1 MNWKEA
7 ISCRHVV
14 TQISTL
20 TFDIVLRPLQSSCRP
35 VLAWLQIAVGL
46 ILLILS
52 GLSAA
57 VTLEGKTSIDLD
69 QQLEYM
75 IAQER
80 YPNPI
85 ELEQAVNVSSWIK
98 GDDTATNLLYQ
109 NSDVWVRVPLKIPS
123 QQHEQWIVELAWPF
137 IDNIEAYW
145 VPEHTI
151 ENLRIQSAK
160 PFVVSGDHVPLD
172 QRYLKHR
179 YPVFLLPAGAAE
191 SGTLYLRITTGSSI
205 LISLS
210 VWPSELYFSKETK
223 LQAALGAFFGVMLIM
238 ALYNFGIWLF
248 VREPSYLFYV
258 AYTLVVSLYE
268 ASITGMGSLFL
279 WGASV
284 WWSDHA
290 LVLSAVTS
298 FIMAALFV
306 NAFLDLKKNSFRTYK
321 FVRMIVVTYCV
332 FLVLVLF
339 FREATVAGIGQW
351 VGIAVS
357 LGALYIG
364 VKQWQRGNPAARY
377 FTIAWAV
384 LLLGTCTY
392 TLMLSGYLPQN
403 AFTES
408 VQLIGI
414 MLEVVLLSFA
424 LGERM
429 NRERQASKQATDV
442 ALHLAKE
449 LNKAHEEK
457 IKSQIEVN
465 ITLEKEVAKRTYDLK
480 QAMDHLSLA
489 NEKLEALSQTDQ
501 LTGLKNRRYFDQ
513 CYGAEHKRCERNSLP
528 ISVLVLDIDFFK
540 KINDNYGHLFGDE
553 CLKHV
558 AFAIDKHTQ
567 RPGDIAVR
575 YGGEEFI
582 VLLPNTNVEGA
593 NLVAELIRKEVEAIR
608 VEYDHKAVPITI
620 SSGVATRVPSQG
632 EQPDSLIKIADD
644 ALYMAKENGRNR
656 VEVA

>member
-1 MNWKEA
+1 MTE
-7 ISCRHVV
+7 
-14 TQISTL
+14 ISTSIFNTDQQPL
-20 TFDIVLRPLQSSCRP
+20 LRRHGL
-35 VLAWLQIAVGL
+35 VVAWLQLMVGL
-46 ILLILS
+46 LI
-52 GLSAA
+52 GLYSIVSVA
-57 VTLEGKTSIDLD
+57 VTLQGDAAIDLD
-69 QQLEYM
+69 QQFEYL
-75 IAQER
+75 IVQNRFE
-80 YPNPI
+80 NPF
-85 ELEQAVNVSSWIK
+85 ELEQAVNAGQWTK
-98 GDDTATNLLYQ
+98 GGNTTTNLLYQ
-109 NSDVWVRVPLKIPS
+109 SSDVWVRVPLQVAS
-123 QQHEQWIVELAWPF
+123 GQAEQWIVELAWPF
-137 IDNIEAYW
+137 IDNVDAFW
-145 VPEHTI
+145 VTEQTASD
-151 ENLRIQSAK
+151 RGVQSGEVDNSE
-160 PFVVSGDHVPLD
+160 PFARNGDHVPLS
-172 QRYLKHR
+172 QRFLKHR
-179 YPVFLLPAGAAE
+179 YPVFLLPHSAIE
-191 SGTLYLRITTGSSI
+191 SGTLYLRISTGSSI

-210 VWPSELYFSKETK
+210 AWPRELYFSKETK

-248 VREPSYLFYV
+248 VRERSYLFYV

-279 WGASV
+279 WGSSV

-306 NAFLDLKKNSFRTYK
+306 NAFLDLKKNSYRTYNL
-321 FVRMIVVTYCV
+321 VRMIVVTYCIFV
-332 FLVLVLF
+332 VLVLF
-339 FREATVAGIGQW
+339 FRESTVAGIGQW

-357 LGALYIG
+357 LGAFYIG

-377 FTIAWAV
+377 FTIAWTV

-403 AFTES
+403 LFTES

-465 ITLEKEVAKRTYDLK
+465 ITLEKEVTKRTYDLK
-480 QAMDHLSLA
+480 QAMDNLSVA
-489 NEKLEALSQTDQ
+489 NEQLEALSQTDQ

-553 CLKHV
+553 CLKNV

-582 VLLPNTNVEGA
+582 VLLPNTDVEGA

-608 VEYDHKAVPITI
+608 VEYDHKPVPITI

-632 EQPDSLIKIADD
+632 EQPDSLIKMADD